1 MNAKKKKTNYGVANN
16 LNKNPAVDGN
26 GGTSSER
33 RERRRARRRS
43 TFRAIDRSPPSTPT
57 IRDLWALAQP
67 PWPTEGGPAC
77 PGRPSARFTGAA
89 ARHKVNEQD
98 MEDTYQPLSRSCI
111 QEGQKF
117 LISAQPAL
125 FVYVTII
132 YVNQTY
138 TPSDEDSVAIVLK
151 TAHYCSVCE
160 CVVKDL
166 ANYLDH
172 VDGKKR
178 NYFESSGF
186 GQVGTSNQTTL
197 HGLNVCQIREH
208 WACLFVLVEHHL
220 NRFRKGWSHLRNRKN
235 KVQILIEK
243 PQYDHVLLIEA
254 TRFDSCLFQVIH
266 VIFFFSSNLCL

>member
-111 QEGQKF
+111 QEGRASC
-117 LISAQPAL
+117 LMCL
-125 FVYVTII
+125 Y
-132 YVNQTY
+132 NQ
-138 TPSDEDSVAIVLK
+138 